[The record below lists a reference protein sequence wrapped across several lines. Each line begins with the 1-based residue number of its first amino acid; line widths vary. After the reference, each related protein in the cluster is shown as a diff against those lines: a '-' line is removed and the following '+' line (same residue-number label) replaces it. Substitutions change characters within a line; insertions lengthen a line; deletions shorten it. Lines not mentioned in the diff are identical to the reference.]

1 MSLKPAI
8 DSLEGLHEEVA
19 KLYIKRD
26 GKFVLD
32 VEDSGLKSALEKER
46 DRAEVA
52 EKALKAREKTEEEAR
67 KKAEEAQ
74 ALAKGDYEKLKA
86 NLEAEKAAILK
97 DRDEAQTGLKAY
109 LLRSEI
115 TAAIAAQK
123 GNPLL
128 QKLVADQFEAV
139 ISPDGEH
146 KVLVKSDPTK
156 TPAQFIEGLK
166 KDPAY
171 GAFFEGFGASGGG
184 GNPGGTG
191 KQASAK
197 PWKEMSLD
205 EQTSLWKSNPTQA
218 KALQEGA

>member
-1 MSLKPAI
+1 MSELEKSKEESEKLESQDNAALKKA
-8 DSLEGLHEEVA
+8 
-19 KLYIKRD
+19 
-26 GKFVLD
+26 LD
-32 VEDSGLKSALEKER
+32 VERQARKDLEKQIKAKDEAEAKAKADAER
-46 DRAEVA
+46 
-52 EKALKAREKTEEEAR
+52 
-67 KKAEEAQ
+67 AQ
-74 ALAKGDYEKLKA
+74 LEAKGDYEKLKA
-86 NLEAEKAAILK
+86 SIEADKTALMKERDAAH
-97 DRDEAQTGLKAY
+97 AGLKSY
-109 LLRSEI
+109 LLKAEI

-184 GNPGGTG
+184 GEPDGTG